1 MEISKEKNVF
11 IFNEKGKEIIDN
23 FKKLCDALSIR
34 GREHHK
40 EKVLMRET
48 YRGERIYAEHF
59 VLDNDLYVYDNPD
72 FYFIAD
78 GPKEYLSGIPKKD
91 IMYLYALRGSDGS
104 YTINLGGIE
113 NGFMIFSTSIEIR
126 RNGEIII
133 DNKNIGDNYL
143 DSNDYSIFDL
153 AKRNIDIYKTGRDN
167 EHSTEKLE
175 QFKEMVGLNELK
187 KNGNLNE
194 SIIRGLAETV
204 ASYREVLGPKGFN
217 NLMDELEKIRPI
229 NQPKLN
235 DGFDKTR

>member
-1 MEISKEKNVF
+1 MKISKEQNMF

-23 FKKLCDALSIR
+23 FKKLCKALSIR

-40 EKVLMRET
+40 EKVLMSET

-59 VLDNDLYVYDNPD
+59 VLDNDLYVYDHPD

-113 NGFMIFSTSIEIR
+113 NRFMIFSTSIEISQE
-126 RNGEIII
+126 GEIII
-133 DNKNIGDNYL
+133 DNNAGENYL
-143 DSNDYSIFDL
+143 DSNDHSIFDL
-153 AKRNIDIYKTGRDN
+153 AKRNIDIYKTGRAN
-167 EHSTEKLE
+167 RYSTERLE
-175 QFKEMVGLNELK
+175 HFKEMVGLNELE

-194 SIIRGLAETV
+194 
-204 ASYREVLGPKGFN
+204 
-217 NLMDELEKIRPI
+217 
-229 NQPKLN
+229 
-235 DGFDKTR
+235 